1 MYLNRVN
8 LYPEIKKSV
17 PKCHRRGNYC
27 RYLYCSKYLTLTYAY
42 HVKQPQR
49 CLYYSA
55 YCRRLSSG
63 ERNNLVPSLTTVPH
77 PLRYAPCKLEPH
89 PCIVAITK
97 YLMRHYCTSDATFFC
112 GTPLDEVVF

>member
-27 RYLYCSKYLTLTYAY
+27 RYLYCSKYLTLTYTY

-63 ERNNLVPSLTTVPH
+63 ERNNS
-77 PLRYAPCKLEPH
+77 
-89 PCIVAITK
+89 
-97 YLMRHYCTSDATFFC
+97 
-112 GTPLDEVVF
+112 